1 MRSKYVGDPTKFVT
15 FPRSVSRTTLT
26 RVFTFRYLE
35 SEDELDKAFSFLYP
49 LPQNPLLY
57 YPEIL
62 KNELLLPALIQLL
75 SHDNTDISLQ
85 VISALYEMTDEDVG
99 EDMMEAEE
107 EEGKKE
113 EMGRRLRMIMGDLI
127 EKLVSPAC
135 IVI

>member
-1 MRSKYVGDPTKFVT
+1 MRSKYVGDPTKFVI

-107 EEGKKE
+107 EEGKEE